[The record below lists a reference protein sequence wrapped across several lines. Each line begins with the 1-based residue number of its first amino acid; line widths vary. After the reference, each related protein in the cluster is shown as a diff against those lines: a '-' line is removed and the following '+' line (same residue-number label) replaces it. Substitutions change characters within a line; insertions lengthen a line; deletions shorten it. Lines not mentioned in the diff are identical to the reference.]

1 MPLKEITYKINHA
14 THQDIVA
21 HLTECSALF
30 IPPLEH
36 RTDINTYASKI
47 ENLADTIEA
56 WVKDDLV
63 GLIAVYCNDLDGRQA
78 YITSVSVKE
87 QFAGMGV
94 ASKLLKMCI
103 QHVKEADFVKI
114 DLDVH
119 EKNDQAIILYEKR
132 GFKPIMTNNSIISMR
147 YDINDKS
154 RL

>member
-1 MPLKEITYKINHA
+1 MQLKEITYKINHA
-14 THQDIVA
+14 THQDIIA

-30 IPPLEH
+30 IPPLEY

-56 WVKDDLV
+56 WVKDVLI
-63 GLIAVYCNDLDGRQA
+63 GLIAVYCNDLDSRQA

-87 QFAGMGV
+87 QYAGMGI
-94 ASKLLKMCI
+94 ASTLLKMCI
-103 QHVKEADFVKI
+103 QHVKKAGFVKI

-119 EKNDQAIILYEKR
+119 EKNDQAIILYEGR
-132 GFKPIMTNNSIISMR
+132 GFKPIRTNNSIINMR
-147 YDINDKS
+147 YDINDEP